1 MGGKGQSLP
10 TGRKCQYLIHHLIGW
25 RVTLNN
31 RVVIKDTQDLVL
43 APSASRQLVLKR
55 RKLTMSSGSDI

>member
-1 MGGKGQSLP
+1 M
-10 TGRKCQYLIHHLIGW
+10 GRKCQCLIHYLIGW

-43 APSASRQLVLKR
+43 APSASWQVVLEKVDHVLG
-55 RKLTMSSGSDI
+55 K